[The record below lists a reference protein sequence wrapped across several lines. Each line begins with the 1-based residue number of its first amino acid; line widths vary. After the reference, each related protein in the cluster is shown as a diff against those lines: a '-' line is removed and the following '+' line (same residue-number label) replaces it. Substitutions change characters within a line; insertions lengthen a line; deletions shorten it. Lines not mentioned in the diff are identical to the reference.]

1 MTAESFVSAVM
12 LMQACRVRMLFQP
25 AMSEDTAGFFWC
37 ARQRT
42 CVYVVKV
49 H

>member
-1 MTAESFVSAVM
+1 MEGIVAARTRDALSIRDVLFSM
-12 LMQACRVRMLFQP
+12 DGSRCNGDRVFL
-25 AMSEDTAGFFWC
+25 C